1 MNKWNVTFIIL
12 AAINFGV
19 ACYTGN
25 FSAIC
30 GWLAALFAGIQV
42 ELMGK

>member
-1 MNKWNVTFIIL
+1 MNKWNVVFIIL
-12 AAINFGV
+12 AAINFGI

-30 GWLAALFAGIQV
+30 GWFAALLVGIQL
-42 ELMGK
+42 EFLEK